1 MAGVAKTPELN
12 GPFAS
17 RRDIAGFFRG
27 KDIPMIHDRPMILPQ
42 RVDHG
47 DMPGQGQDPHQP
59 ILREL
64 IAALKPHPR
73 GLRRWSVMRAI
84 RVARHRGSRDIPLK
98 FEADVESVF
107 RKFSA
112 DAIDAHARVCTV
124 ENAPFCR
131 PHNTAG
137 EVWALRPGKA
147 AALLGEGVPPD
158 VHTQKDNT

>member
-1 MAGVAKTPELN
+1 MTQDMRLNLPDWSDTPDS
-12 GPFAS
+12 F
-17 RRDIAGFFRG
+17 RRE
-27 KDIPMIHDRPMILPQ
+27 
-42 RVDHG
+42 
-47 DMPGQGQDPHQP
+47 QDANQL

-84 RVARHRGSRDIPLK
+84 RADRNRISRDIPLK
-98 FEADVESVF
+98 FESDVESVF

-112 DAIDAHARVCTV
+112 DAMDAHARVCAV

-147 AALLGEGVPPD
+147 EAWLGEGVPE
-158 VHTQKDNT
+158 TNRTKAGGA